1 MSSVIRQ
8 PKTGDSIVFVKG
20 ISGLA
25 NNLYQIATALYYV
38 RYYDCALILDKNSIK
53 LAIGSSTYDD
63 RDTRYRRNNVPLTYF
78 DTIFNRISVGQV
90 PTNLPNITDI
100 SYIPKPGDQ
109 FVISGFCQNYKF
121 LTSSFDLLF
130 DYLNLADPIIHE
142 AVKQKYS
149 INPSEVNVMVGL
161 RIGFDYKHMT
171 KVKASS
177 YARALQKLSE
187 FYPPQTKLNIFVI
200 ADVKKDWEKM
210 IPTNPQYNIIF
221 VDEDDI
227 TQIYVGLECN
237 NFILSEST
245 YHYWIALLAWLRNST
260 NKVVYFT
267 NTLLSKI
274 GTPNEWISMNY

>member
-1 MSSVIRQ
+1 MAHVIRQ
-8 PKTGDSIVFVKG
+8 PKSGDSIVFVKG

-38 RYYDCALILDKNSIK
+38 KHFDCTLVLDKNSIK
-53 LAIGSSTYDD
+53 LAVGSSTYDD

-78 DTIFNRISVGQV
+78 DTILNRMPVGEV
-90 PTNLPNITDI
+90 PSNLPNISNT
-100 SYIPKPGDQ
+100 SYIPKSGDQ
-109 FVISGFCQNYKF
+109 FVISGFCQNYEF
-121 LTSSFDLLF
+121 LTASFDLLF
-130 DYLNLADPIIHE
+130 DYLNLADPMIHE
-142 AVKQKYS
+142 AVKQKYL
-149 INPSEVNVMVGL
+149 INSSEVNVMLGL
-161 RIGFDYKHMT
+161 RIGFDYRHMT
-171 KVKASS
+171 KVKNSS
-177 YARALQKLSE
+177 YARALQKVSE
-187 FYPPQTKLNIFVI
+187 SYPPQTKLNIFVI

-260 NKVVYFT
+260 NKVFYFS
-267 NTLLSKI
+267 NTLLSGI
-274 GTPNEWISMNY
+274 GTPKEWISMEY